1 MSRWPLVRGPHVNSP
16 TSSPRPPA
24 RCISRRSQ
32 AARVSDHAAFLYIG
46 ELVEYDRARVI
57 FTRPSDP
64 RTEDDITGRF
74 G

>member
-1 MSRWPLVRGPHVNSP
+1 MSRWPLVRGPHVNVGLPCARS
-16 TSSPRPPA
+16 A

-32 AARVSDHAAFLYIG
+32 AARVADHTAFLYIG
-46 ELVEYDRARVI
+46 ELVEYDRAGVI